1 MQGWVSSFFTAEGE
15 NSGFVP
21 STGLAAIC
29 PHPSDF
35 CMDWTPPREQ
45 RSFGEGVWSTE
56 ATPSPK
62 DLCSRGGEGVWS
74 TEATSPGSECAFPK
88 ATSGFELTC
97 VRACGARS
105 LARSLALPLQKHT
118 ADGKENDDLPLA
130 SPPKTARDPSEL
142 GSLPFHEHNRRAGL
156 RTSQA

>member
-56 ATPSPK
+56 AT
-62 DLCSRGGEGVWS
+62 
-74 TEATSPGSECAFPK
+74 SPGSECAFPK

-97 VRACGARS
+97 VRACGAHS